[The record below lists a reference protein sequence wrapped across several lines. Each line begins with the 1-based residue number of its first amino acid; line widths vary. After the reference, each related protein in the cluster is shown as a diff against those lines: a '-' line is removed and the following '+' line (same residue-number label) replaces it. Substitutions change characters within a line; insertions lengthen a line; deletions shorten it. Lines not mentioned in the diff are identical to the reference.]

1 MNSYLKLEGLLVYF
15 SVCHWLIFSCVE
27 QEIFIIKPLFV
38 RHNFLNFRS
47 WKCKKAISKVFRRGI
62 KRELVTRKSTI
73 QKLCNQTQHH
83 LSFKH
88 FRQASDET
96 TTSLA
101 TTGFRASSLNRQQ
114 SSGLQ
119 SLGLQSS
126 GPSQV
131 GIQGLAEYMIKP
143 RPVWAVKIHDKRQI
157 QDLRHF

>member
-1 MNSYLKLEGLLVYF
+1 M
-15 SVCHWLIFSCVE
+15 
-27 QEIFIIKPLFV
+27 
-38 RHNFLNFRS
+38 
-47 WKCKKAISKVFRRGI
+47 FRRGI

-88 FRQASDET
+88 FRQPSDET

-101 TTGFRASSLNRQQ
+101 TTGFRTSSLKRQQ

-126 GPSQV
+126 GALSQV
-131 GIQGLAEYMIKP
+131 GILKP
-143 RPVWAVKIHDKRQI
+143 AGWAIDKNPNQYERLM
-157 QDLRHF
+157 DR